1 MLQRSGRAAGL
12 IEPCLPSSAKA
23 PPSGPGWLH
32 EIKHDGFRIIARR
45 DAAGVRLYTR
55 NGNDFTKRFPLAVAA
70 VATLPV
76 RSRLIDG
83 EAIVSDGSGLAVAV
97 VWTPASCYPHFQRPT
112 M

>member
-1 MLQRSGRAAGL
+1 M
-12 IEPCLPSSAKA
+12 
-23 PPSGPGWLH
+23 
-32 EIKHDGFRIIARR
+32 
-45 DAAGVRLYTR
+45 
-55 NGNDFTKRFPLAVAA
+55 AA